1 VGRRE
6 GYDTIL
12 NTDLAV
18 EQENFGRFLSLVVE
32 HKHKIGFAGTIL
44 IEPKPHEP
52 TKHQYDFDTQT
63 VYGFLKRFGLEN
75 EVKVNIEANHA
86 TLSGH
91 TFEHEIAM
99 ARALGI
105 FGSIDANRG
114 DPQNGWDTD
123 QFPNSVEELTL
134 ACIEIERAGGFT
146 DGGFNFDAK
155 VRRQSIDAADLFHGH
170 IGGVDV
176 IARPCCA
183 PRRSSPMAASMP
195 SAPNATPDGMANW
208 GRRSRARALPKSP
221 ISLWRA
227 IWPQAGFGPAGMAGE
242 HAQPLLTAIVGRVIG
257 WGEVMM
263 PPAFLG
269 RRSRCSPPARA
280 GGGARGAAVGAP
292 FHPAT
297 AGSAAPDA
305 DGFIRRWL
313 LLEPIAKPNRTN
325 QLFTSAYVRAAF
337 AADRPAGL
345 GTGSGHTAA
354 RWPDHRAQGRFAHLA
369 RDATPWDVKL
379 FGFAQAYGKPTYGVI
394 FWAVTVIDAPRDM
407 PDAHLAAG
415 SNSASVWWLNGAE
428 TAALFGDRRMVMDDV
443 VSPAVGLKKGRNV
456 LVGAVINGPGLSDFC
471 VRFVDGKGQPIRD
484 LAVRAQ

>member
-1 VGRRE
+1 MSAAYFDEFATVRYEGPESTSDLAYRFYDKDRMVFGKRMEDYLRFAVCMWHTFCWPGSDVFGAGTFDRPWLNGPQDESAARAKREAALAFVEKLDLPFYCFHDVDVMAPAESIGEFRASFARAVDHLEELQAQHGRKLLWGTANLFGHPRYLAGAATSPRPEVYAWGASQVRDALEATHRLGGSNYVLWGGRE

-12 NTDLAV
+12 NTDLKT

-99 ARALGI
+99 AGALGV

-155 VRRQSIDAADLFHGH
+155 VRRQSVDAVDLFHGH

-176 IARPCCA
+176 IAKA
-183 PRRSSPMAASMP
+183 LL
-195 SAPNATPDGMANW
+195 
-208 GRRSRARALPKSP
+208 RAE
-221 ISLWRA
+221 A
-227 IWPQAGFGPAGMAGE
+227 I
-242 HAQPLLTAIVGRVIG
+242 I
-257 WGEVMM
+257 
-263 PPAFLG
+263 
-269 RRSRCSPPARA
+269 
-280 GGGARGAAVGAP
+280 
-292 FHPAT
+292 
-297 AGSAAPDA
+297 A
-305 DGFIRRWL
+305 DGRIDAF
-313 LLEPIAKPNRTN
+313 
-325 QLFTSAYVRAAF
+325 RAE
-337 AADRPAGL
+337 RYAGWNSEL
-345 GTGSGHTAA
+345 GTTIRQSS
-354 RWPDHRAQGRFAHLA
+354 LA
-369 RDATPWDVKL
+369 EIA
-379 FGFAQAYGKPTYGVI
+379 
-394 FWAVTVIDAPRDM
+394 
-407 PDAHLAAG
+407 
-415 SNSASVWWLNGAE
+415 
-428 TAALFGDRRMVMDDV
+428 
-443 VSPAVGLKKGRNV
+443 
-456 LVGAVINGPGLSDFC
+456 
-471 VRFVDGKGQPIRD
+471 D
-484 LAVRAQ
+484 LAVAQDLKPAPVSGRQEWLENMLNRF